1 MEELIDKKDKLSATH
16 AEIILESYERMGK
29 TVENALKEHKTDV
42 KGDANILSNIKA
54 IFSFDRSATLGMTGA
69 EKLEYAKMEYGSR
82 KDAFDAIKEKLSSG
96 QESVFKSID
105 EQLEI
110 ARRKIDEIDKKL
122 DTETDS
128 NKREELKKNRDSYN
142 VQA

>member
-1 MEELIDKKDKLSATH
+1 
-16 AEIILESYERMGK
+16 MGK

-82 KDAFDAIKEKLSSG
+82 KDAFDAI
-96 QESVFKSID
+96 
-105 EQLEI
+105 
-110 ARRKIDEIDKKL
+110 RR
-122 DTETDS
+122 
-128 NKREELKKNRDSYN
+128 N
-142 VQA
+142 